1 MMWHYLFEDL
11 ESGEEFL
18 VGEKTL
24 GTAIAVAIEYF
35 GENVKY
41 VCQLTEMEAEA
52 SGLDEY

>member
-24 GTAIAVAIEYF
+24 GTAIAVAVAYF
-35 GENVKY
+35 GAVNY
-41 VCQLTEMEAEA
+41 ICQLTEMEAEA